1 MDFEPENVHEIA
13 EEIEH
18 IESPPFFRKVKKMLN
33 QREIDPHGSPI
44 PDIEF

>member
-1 MDFEPENVHEIA
+1 MGFESENIYNIG

-18 IESPPFFRKVKKMLN
+18 IESPSFFRQVKKMLS